1 MNMISVCNQ
10 VLTTVFTE
18 NVPQLGIQFYFLF
31 VLGLRTNTAVL
42 TSTSSSINILLSVM
56 TAVVSFLLNRKH
68 KELGFT
74 LKLDWSQSASSPLG
88 SGKVDP
94 FWKTGRRQKLAKTL
108 QRMDFGMAQHISFEI
123 LAAENKNDV
132 VLIYGVIQFGS
143 GHNAAPQIMAALI
156 SRENAVKRAIVT
168 SFGFEGKYSF
178 FSMDIQAHNG
188 SIAGKVISY
197 IEYIADR
204 GYDPNLSLKQIRNL
218 AESEVLCFYRFLLFF
233 AVFSNFN
240 GISERKKSLIFH
252 FLIFCINSDF
262 LQIRSQRAGDSQNE
276 RKTVSVHKVMSNSLH
291 FSVSSVDVMSNG
303 NLTVDVEQMELGEAL
318 ENLDRL
324 QALGINES
332 LLDSLRVE
340 VLRISLFF
348 RWK

>member
-1 MNMISVCNQ
+1 M
-10 VLTTVFTE
+10 
-18 NVPQLGIQFYFLF
+18 
-31 VLGLRTNTAVL
+31 
-42 TSTSSSINILLSVM
+42 
-56 TAVVSFLLNRKH
+56 
-68 KELGFT
+68 
-74 LKLDWSQSASSPLG
+74 
-88 SGKVDP
+88 
-94 FWKTGRRQKLAKTL
+94 
-108 QRMDFGMAQHISFEI
+108 
-123 LAAENKNDV
+123 
-132 VLIYGVIQFGS
+132 
-143 GHNAAPQIMAALI
+143 

-233 AVFSNFN
+233 PNFN
-240 GISERKKSLIFH
+240 GISKSKKSLIFN
-252 FLIFCINSDF
+252 FLIFCVISDF
-262 LQIRSQRAGDSQNE
+262 LQIRSQRAGDSLNE

-303 NLTVDVEQMELGEAL
+303 NRTVVVEQMELEEAL

-340 VLRISLFF
+340 VLRMTLFF
-348 RWK
+348 FDGNDD